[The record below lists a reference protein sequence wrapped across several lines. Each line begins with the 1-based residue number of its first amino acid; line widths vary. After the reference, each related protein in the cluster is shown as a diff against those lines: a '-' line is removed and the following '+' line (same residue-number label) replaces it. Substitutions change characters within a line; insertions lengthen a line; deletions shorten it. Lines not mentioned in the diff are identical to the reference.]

1 MRTQPLAKQQ
11 ACTQQYV
18 FTQKNHLINITS
30 LIEHSQRPMVT
41 IIKTQVLNC
50 VAHNSENKV
59 LSIGRRK
66 LNLAMR
72 FKIVLLFLLM
82 SVAAVAQF
90 IPNAGQWPGQVLYR
104 TDIPSGVMFFEKN
117 KIVYNLMNRSTLGV
131 HSHEEDVLNAKREIA
146 ELAPLTV
153 AAVKDSGDKVGFHA
167 YEVIFEGASI
177 NSGLQ
182 GLEFSEEKINYFRGN
197 DKSRWVSNVS
207 PCAKIKY
214 SNLYKG
220 IDALFY
226 SPNGIPK
233 YDFIIHPGG
242 NIQDVKMKYNGANS
256 VFLDNNKLHVQL
268 SFTQVEEYMPIAYQI
283 INDRKIRVD
292 SKFIL
297 NDNAVSF
304 SVGKNYNPNYD
315 LVIDPVL
322 VFSTYSGSTAD
333 NFGYTATYD
342 EDGFLYSGS
351 TAFDVGYPYT
361 IGAYDKFF
369 NSTYNGVPNN
379 CISIATNYCWG
390 VSDIAITKYDTSGTQ
405 RIYSTYIGGLYCEVP
420 HSLIV
425 NTKGELVIYGT
436 TSSSDYPVTSN
447 AYDTTFGGGFPIDL
461 SNGIFVNYVN
471 GSDII
476 VTILSADGSSLVG
489 STFLG
494 GSSSDGLNVSL
505 RFNYA
510 DEIRGEVI
518 TDKNDNIYIA
528 SCTYGNDL
536 PVSTTAF
543 QNTFGGNEEGILLKF
558 NSDLSQLTWASY
570 LGGNLNDAA
579 YSLDLDS
586 ANNIVVAGGTF
597 SSNLKTTA
605 NSLKPTNQF
614 ADLDGF
620 VGVISNDGTT
630 VIAMTYY
637 GVDNFVEDQ
646 NYNVKLDR
654 NQNIYLFGQ
663 SVSADSSMIH
673 NASYYVLHGGQ
684 FVSKLNYALDSVVWS
699 TTFGQNNYTLSLSPS
714 AFMVDLCSK
723 VYLSAWGKTATL
735 PVTSDAFQSSTDGN
749 DFYILVLEDDASDI
763 SYASF
768 FGGTSGE
775 HVDGGTSRFDRKGK
789 IYQSMCA
796 GCGANSD
803 MPIFPANAVSPTNNS
818 SNCNN
823 GVFKMDFL
831 IPNVIADFK
840 SATVCS
846 SQSFQFKNT
855 SLVQKNTSFL
865 WDFGDGN
872 TSTDFQPN
880 HIYTAA
886 GNYTVK
892 LKLTDPT
899 ACNLADSIVK
909 IVKVQSYKTEDF
921 GVDTICQGESATI
934 NFIPSNTYTSY
945 LWVPGKY
952 LNDSTILHPISTPS
966 QSISY
971 ALVGD
976 NGVCKDT
983 MLYDIIVIS
992 SSGFLSATADKD
1004 SILKGQSVNLHVL
1017 PNTWLVNWSPAS
1029 TLNDFTSVNPIAN
1042 PQESTTYTVTLA
1054 GTSNLTCVSSDSIY
1068 IFVYDVICDEKD
1080 IYVPNIFTPNGDG
1093 NNDLLYVRGNNILE
1107 LYFAIYDRW
1116 GEKVFETTDQK
1127 IGWDGIYKGMS
1138 SDPAVF
1144 VYYLT
1149 VKCPGDREFFT
1160 KGNITVMR

>member
-50 VAHNSENKV
+50 AAHNSENKV

-82 SVAAVAQF
+82 SVAVVAQF
-90 IPNAGQWPGQVLYR
+90 IPNKGQWATPILYKG
-104 TDIPSGVMFFEKN
+104 DITNGKIFFEN
-117 KIVYNLMNRSTLGV
+117 DRITYNLMKFEDARKIHDHSTL
-131 HSHEEDVLNAKREIA
+131 SEDN
-146 ELAPLTV
+146 
-153 AAVKDSGDKVGFHA
+153 DSVFHFHA
-167 YEVIFEGASI
+167 FQMIFEGA
-177 NSGLQ
+177 NSTAKLHS
-182 GLEFSEEKINYFRGN
+182 FSPSDDKYNYFIGN
-197 DKSRWVSNVS
+197 DSTRW
-207 PCAKIKY
+207 A
-214 SNLYKG
+214 SNLSSYQKLKYAEIYKG
-220 IDALFY
+220 IDFMFY
-226 SPNGIPK
+226 KSTVGPK
-233 YDFIIHPGG
+233 YDFIVHAGADPALIKLNYKGADDVQ
-242 NIQDVKMKYNGANS
+242 IQ
-256 VFLDNNKLHVQL
+256 NNELKIKL
-268 SFTQVEEYMPIAYQI
+268 SFTEIIEQKPIAFQEIDGRKKI
-283 INDRKIRVD
+283 IFCSFAIE
-292 SKFIL
+292 
-297 NDNAVSF
+297 DNNIVF
-304 SVGKNYNPNYD
+304 KLGDYDKTKD
-315 LVIDPVL
+315 LVIDPQL
-322 VFSTYSGSTAD
+322 IFSTYSGSTSD

-342 EDGFLYSGS
+342 DDGNLYSGS
-351 TAFDVGYPYT
+351 TSFDIGYPT
-361 IGAYDKFF
+361 TLGAYDVSF
-369 NSTYNGVPNN
+369 NSSYAGVPMCNWG
-379 CISIATNYCWG
+379 YCWG
-390 VSDIAITKYDTSGTQ
+390 VSDIAITKYNSTGTQ
-405 RIYSTYIGGLYCEVP
+405 RIYSTYIGGIYCEVP

-425 NTKGELVIYGT
+425 NSKGELVIYGT
-436 TSSSDYPVTSN
+436 TGSHNYPVTTN
-447 AYDTTFGGGFPIDL
+447 AIDTSFGGGTPQNL
-461 SNGIFVNYVN
+461 AQGIYVNYVN

-476 VTILSADGSSLVG
+476 LTVLSNDGSSLLG
-489 STFLG
+489 STYYG
-494 GSSSDGLNVSL
+494 GSANDGLNSTLKV
-505 RFNYA
+505 NYA
-510 DEIRGEVI
+510 DDMRGEVMV
-518 TDKNDNIYIA
+518 DKVDNIYMA
-528 SCTYGNDL
+528 SCTYSSDIQGVNG
-536 PVSTTAF
+536 F
-543 QNTFGGNEEGILLKF
+543 QTVKLAGEEGLLVKF
-558 NSDLSQLTWASY
+558 NSNVSAVSWASY
-570 LGGNLNDAA
+570 LGGNAHDAA
-579 YSLDLDS
+579 YSLSLD
-586 ANNIVVAGGTF
+586 NNEDIYVCGGTNSTNLPATIGVLQ
-597 SSNLKTTA
+597 SSKSFGPHEGYVA
-605 NSLKPTNQF
+605 K
-614 ADLDGF
+614 
-620 VGVISNDGTT
+620 ISNNGLNIQALTYFGTP
-630 VIAMTYY
+630 YY
-637 GVDNFVEDQ
+637 DQAYFVKCDKFDNV
-646 NYNVKLDR
+646 Y
-654 NQNIYLFGQ
+654 IFGQ
-663 SVSADSSMIH
+663 SLSMDSSLVH
-673 NASYYVLHGGQ
+673 NAKYYVIGGGN
-684 FVSKLNYALDSVVWS
+684 FISKMNSTLSQLVWS
-699 TTFGQNNYTLSLSPS
+699 TTFGANDTKINLSPS

-723 VYLSAWGKTATL
+723 VYLSGWGGSSNASTNQALGYTNGL
-735 PVTSDAFQSSTDGN
+735 PVTSDAFQKTTDGN
-749 DFYILVLEDDASDI
+749 DFYIFVLEDDASAI

-768 FGGTSGE
+768 FGGNLSHE

-934 NFIPSNTYTSY
+934 NFTPSNAYSSY

-952 LNDSTILHPISTPS
+952 LNDSTILHPISAPS
-966 QSISY
+966 QSVSY

-983 MLYDIIVIS
+983 MFYNIIVIS

-1017 PNTWLVNWSPAS
+1017 PNSWLVNWSPAS